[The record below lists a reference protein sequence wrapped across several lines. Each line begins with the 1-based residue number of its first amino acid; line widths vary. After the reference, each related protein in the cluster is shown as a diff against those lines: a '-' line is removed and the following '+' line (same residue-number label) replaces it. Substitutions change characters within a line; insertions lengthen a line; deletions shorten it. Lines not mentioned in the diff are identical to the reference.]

1 MKRNLALLF
10 FLVAPIGTVNAGG
23 ISTTPDILNSIDD
36 SSQEFMLN
44 DERSATRGEVFYAS
58 WNQSAAT
65 KAQQWCRNRGICFW
79 QGNFAMTMAI
89 DPKLDGSIIIKSY

>member
-1 MKRNLALLF
+1 MKTNLALV
-10 FLVAPIGTVNAGG
+10 FLLATSIGTANAGG

-36 SSQEFMLN
+36 KSLEFMLN

-58 WNQSAAT
+58 SNQSATT
-65 KAQQWCRNRGICFW
+65 KAQEWCRNRGICFW
-79 QGNFAMTMAI
+79 QGNFAITMAI